1 MNRRRFLRFAGLASG
16 SLAWGSLAGCLG
28 TGRLDAPG
36 MIDRPDL
43 SEGPA
48 WPTFGSDAANTGHD
62 PDASGPTDDA
72 SIVWEFDAGSP
83 TANTPPVV
91 VGDAVYTGSS
101 GTGGNLWALD
111 AESGDRYWEFE
122 TDGWVNHAPAVAD
135 GTVFVGT
142 DGQTVHAVD
151 ARSGDERWSV
161 DLGRDLHDS
170 SPTVVDGT
178 VFVGTA
184 GDSPATV
191 SGDEDE
197 DEVNRAGMVVALDAD
212 TGGTRWSF
220 EVSDWISTT
229 PAVAEGRVYFGDAT
243 GRVRALDASTGE
255 EVWSFDAGSKVLS
268 SPALTDGTL
277 YFGANGRLYALDAR
291 TGDPHWTFDLRWP
304 TVKSSPAVAGG
315 TVFVGCHGGGGCR
328 LVPDDETCDAPDET
342 GSLHAV
348 DADLGAEEWR
358 YDVERDVRSS
368 PAVAD
373 GIVYLGC
380 AGGASAVR
388 AADGREAWRVE
399 FGSYVDSSPAV
410 ADGRVFVNCSDGKV
424 YALGDSQ

>member
-1 MNRRRFLRFAGLASG
+1 
-16 SLAWGSLAGCLG
+16 
-28 TGRLDAPG
+28 
-36 MIDRPDL
+36 
-43 SEGPA
+43 
-48 WPTFGSDAANTGHD
+48 
-62 PDASGPTDDA
+62 
-72 SIVWEFDAGSP
+72 
-83 TANTPPVV
+83 
-91 VGDAVYTGSS
+91 
-101 GTGGNLWALD
+101 
-111 AESGDRYWEFE
+111 
-122 TDGWVNHAPAVAD
+122 
-135 GTVFVGT
+135 
-142 DGQTVHAVD
+142 
-151 ARSGDERWSV
+151 
-161 DLGRDLHDS
+161 
-170 SPTVVDGT
+170 VVDGT

-342 GSLHAV
+342 GSLDAV